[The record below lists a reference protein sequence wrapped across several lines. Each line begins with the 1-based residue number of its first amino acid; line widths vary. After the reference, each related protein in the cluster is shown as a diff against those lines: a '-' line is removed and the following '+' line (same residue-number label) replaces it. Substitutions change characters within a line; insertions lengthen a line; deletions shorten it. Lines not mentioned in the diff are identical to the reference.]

1 MAGGRPTKYTPELL
15 AKARDYLPRWREFGN
30 AIPTHIMLARHL
42 EVSTDTIYTWA
53 QEEDKKEFSDILL
66 EISVAQQQEL
76 LDRGL
81 EGTFNPTIAKLVL
94 GRHGY
99 SDKVDQNIGGQP
111 GNPIRSEVTFVGVAK
126 NTD

>member
-30 AIPTHIMLARHL
+30 AIPTHIAFGMYLGI
-42 EVSTDTIYTWA
+42 STETVYAWA
-53 QEEDKKEFSDILL
+53 ADENKSEFS
-66 EISVAQQQEL
+66 EIVKAINAAQQQEL

-94 GRHGY
+94 GRHGF
-99 SDKVDQNIGGQP
+99 SDKVDQTIGGQP
-111 GNPIRSEVTFVGVAK
+111 GNPIRSEVTFVGVSK